1 MSAYS
6 CREWVSE
13 KEARC
18 ESLPI
23 HGQLGMTALPI
34 SALNPEVRLTPAI
47 IAILADDYDPARMT
61 SFPPFEVHSM
71 TVETRH
77 PFSCHWATGLLWIL
91 ERRLSNSRCHRLTFD
106 FPVI

>member
-13 KEARC
+13 KEAGC

-47 IAILADDYDPARMT
+47 IAILADDYDPARIDKF
-61 SFPPFEVHSM
+61 SDEGGHSP
-71 TVETRH
+71 TRY
-77 PFSCHWATGLLWIL
+77 
-91 ERRLSNSRCHRLTFD
+91 
-106 FPVI
+106 